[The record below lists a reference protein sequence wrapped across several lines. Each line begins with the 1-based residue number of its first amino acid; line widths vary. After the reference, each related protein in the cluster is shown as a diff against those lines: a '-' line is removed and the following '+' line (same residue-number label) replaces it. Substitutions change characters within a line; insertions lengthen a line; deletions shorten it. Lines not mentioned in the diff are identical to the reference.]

1 MMRNLLILFAVSILF
16 SCQSANTPEEI
27 SSNMVTNPATA
38 SGNKTESALPEIS
51 FEHETH
57 DFGKIIQGE
66 KVSYTYKFTNTGD
79 SDLIITK
86 ADGSCGCTLPKWP
99 KEPIPPGED
108 GVIEVIFNSEGKK
121 GIQNKRITLVMNTIP
136 NKKELFLKAEVIA
149 SAD

>member
-1 MMRNLLILFAVSILF
+1 MRPLLLLFIISIIS
-16 SCQSANTPEEI
+16 SCQSNSEPSEV
-27 SSNMVTNPATA
+27 SSDLVKNPATA

-51 FEHETH
+51 FENVTH

-79 SDLIITK
+79 ADLIISK